1 MIPLLA
7 YFRRTMSR
15 TILSRLGAGLVAAAL
30 VAGGSLLVAAPAS
43 AVAGDETL
51 VLANSTYT
59 AGSWGEGVSFTGANY
74 LPGATVEVGVG
85 VSNGTSGD
93 SYGSID
99 VVANEA
105 GLISGVLTSDD
116 LAPSTTL
123 QPGFTASAF
132 SSYEIEGEF
141 FGAAAP
147 IELLPF
153 VPAAQNVI
161 IDPICLSGDAVRD
174 PGVSVFATGFGQF
187 EVVTYTVTD
196 AAGTVVPGDGNT
208 VTADETGSVGP
219 APLTLFSTAG
229 NIPDGVYTIT
239 FSGSVTTAGLVTIG
253 GCDVPVVP
261 AAPAAVAAAPQLA
274 NTGSSDAGILVGGSA
289 LLLLVG
295 AALVVARRR
304 TNAAA

>member
-1 MIPLLA
+1 
-7 YFRRTMSR
+7 MSR
-15 TILSRLGAGLVAAAL
+15 TILSRLGAGLVATAL
-30 VAGGSLLVAAPAS
+30 VAGGSLLLAAPAS
-43 AVAGDETL
+43 AAAGDETL

-74 LPGATVEVGVG
+74 VPGATVEVGVAVGNG
-85 VSNGTSGD
+85 VSGD
-93 SYGSID
+93 TYGSIE
-99 VVANEA
+99 VVATDG

-123 QPGFTASAF
+123 QDGFTASAY

-147 IELLPF
+147 IEILPF

-161 IDPICLSGDAVRD
+161 IDPICLTGDAVRET
-174 PGVSVFATGFGQF
+174 GVSVFATGFGQF
-187 EVVTYTVTD
+187 EEITYAVTD
-196 AAGTVVPGDGNT
+196 AAGNVVPGDDSALT
-208 VTADETGSVGP
+208 TDETGSVGP

-239 FSGSVTTAGLVTIG
+239 FTGSVTTAGLITIG
-253 GCDVPVVP
+253 NCEVPVVP
-261 AAPAAVAAAPQLA
+261 AEVVPAAPQLA

-304 TNAAA
+304 QNADA

>member
-1 MIPLLA
+1 
-7 YFRRTMSR
+7 MSR
-15 TILSRLGAGLVAAAL
+15 TILSRLGAGLVATAL
-30 VAGGSLLVAAPAS
+30 VAGGSLLIAAPAS

-85 VSNGTSGD
+85 VGNGNSGD
-93 SYGSID
+93 TYGSIE
-99 VVANEA
+99 VVATAE

-116 LAPSTTL
+116 LRPSTTL
-123 QPGFTASAF
+123 QPGFAASAF
-132 SSYEIEGEF
+132 SNYEIEGEF

-147 IELLPF
+147 IEILPF

-174 PGVSVFATGFGQF
+174 PGVTVFATGFGQF
-187 EVVTYTVTD
+187 EEVSYEVTD
-196 AAGTVVPGDGNT
+196 AAGVAVPGDDAT

-239 FSGSVTTAGLVTIG
+239 FRGSVTTAGLVTVG
-253 GCDVPVVP
+253 NCDVPVVP
-261 AAPAAVAAAPQLA
+261 VVPAEVVPAAPQLA

-304 TNAAA
+304 QSVDA